1 MEAFLKCYDDYTM
14 VAKLLD
20 RVFDY
25 LNRYYL
31 KGKGNNA
38 EFLGVTA
45 MKIFIKQFYGLEKEQ
60 LKVKVL
66 ETFT

>member
-1 MEAFLKCYDDYTM
+1 MPYIDSQRGVNRIIEAFVKCYDDYSM

-31 KGKGNNA
+31 KTKN
-38 EFLGVTA
+38 
-45 MKIFIKQFYGLEKEQ
+45 
-60 LKVKVL
+60 
-66 ETFT
+66 

>member
-1 MEAFLKCYDDYTM
+1 MPYINTQKTQGRIMNAFNKCYEDYSM

-31 KGKGNNA
+31 KGKGDKA

-45 MKIFIKQFYGLEKEQ
+45 MKIFI
-60 LKVKVL
+60 
-66 ETFT
+66 

>member
-1 MEAFLKCYDDYTM
+1 MESFLKCYEDYTM

-45 MKIFIKQFYGLEKEQ
+45 MKIFIAQFYELAK
-60 LKVKVL
+60 
-66 ETFT
+66 

>member
-1 MEAFLKCYDDYTM
+1 MHAFLKSYEDYAM

-31 KGKGNNA
+31 KGKGDKA

-45 MKIFIKQFYGLEKEQ
+45 MKIFIKHCYEPI
-60 LKVKVL
+60 
-66 ETFT
+66 

>member
-1 MEAFLKCYDDYTM
+1 M

-31 KGKGNNA
+31 KGKGEKA

-45 MKIFIKQFYGLEKEQ
+45 MKIFIQNCYEPI
-60 LKVKVL
+60 KVSLRDKVL
-66 ETFT
+66 ETFTKDRNGNVADK